1 MALSCYIIIACCC
14 CSEISPHTQGDG
26 QFCDFASYL
35 GGRLKPSPFNLQI
48 LVLQKFF
55 FFVKKNP
62 EGYFSFLIDIPV
74 LQNNI
79 TEIRT
84 DAVKLL
90 VILRRPIPRAAA
102 TIGAWMNIFQVNFYL
117 VDDF

>member
-1 MALSCYIIIACCC
+1 M
-14 CSEISPHTQGDG
+14 
-26 QFCDFASYL
+26 
-35 GGRLKPSPFNLQI
+35 
-48 LVLQKFF
+48 
-55 FFVKKNP
+55 
-62 EGYFSFLIDIPV
+62 YFSFLIDIPV
-74 LQNNI
+74 VQNNI

-102 TIGAWMNIFQVNFYL
+102 TIGAWMNIFQVKFYL